1 MLHDAGDDRVDAVAH
16 GVHLD
21 FGAHNILIDQNRV
34 LLRNPVDNADLIDD
48 ILILIGNLH
57 ALSAKDVAR
66 AHQDRVPQFVG
77 SGDGF
82 VARKDGAAR
91 SARNLAGI

>member
-1 MLHDAGDDRVDAVAH
+1 MLHDAGDDRINAIAH
-16 GVHLD
+16 GVHFD
-21 FGAHNILIDQNRV
+21 FGAHNILIDQNWV
-34 LLRNPVDNADLIDD
+34 LLRNPIDDADLIDD
-48 ILILIGNLH
+48 ILVLIGNLH
-57 ALSAKDVAR
+57 ALSAEDIAR

-82 VARKDGAAR
+82 VARKDGAAC